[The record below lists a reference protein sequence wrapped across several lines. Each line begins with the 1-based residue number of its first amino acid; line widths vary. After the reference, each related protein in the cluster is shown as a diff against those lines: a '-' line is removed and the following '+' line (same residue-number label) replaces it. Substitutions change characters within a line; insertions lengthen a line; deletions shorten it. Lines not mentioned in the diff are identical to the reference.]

1 MLIRTSCF
9 KQDEKLTKQIV
20 KTEREVLIRTS
31 CFKQDEKLTKQ
42 IVKTERE
49 GNGKSLLVIWISLR
63 SECTLYIAFYRYIPH
78 LLVSQTI

>member
-20 KTEREVLIRTS
+20 KTEREVLITTS

-42 IVKTERE
+42 IVKTERRE
-49 GNGKSLLVIWISLR
+49 WKEFASNMNLIKK
-63 SECTLYIAFYRYIPH
+63 
-78 LLVSQTI
+78 